1 MRNFTK
7 RKVNMGTRLSSLAKD
22 TAIYGLSSIVGRFL
36 NYLLVPLY
44 TNVIKAQTGGYAA
57 VTKVYAWT
65 AFLLVILIF
74 GMETTLLRF
83 GNKESEDRNKVFST
97 ALIGVGL
104 FSLIFVI
111 LCQIFTAPISSLLGY
126 PTHPDY
132 VRVMSVVVALDAF
145 QAVMFTWLRME
156 NRAIKFVILK
166 FYFILMNVC
175 LNLFFILLVP
185 KIYTPGEGLF
195 GWFSMENLVSYIF
208 YVNLFCT
215 ATATLGFIPEIRY
228 LRFGFD
234 KALFVRMLNY
244 SWPLLLLG
252 VAGILNQV
260 ADKICYTWIS
270 TGEKGE
276 IELGLYGGAVKIA
289 MLLSM
294 LTQAFRYAYEPL
306 VFSANRNDSNKKN
319 FYADAM
325 DYFVYFA
332 LFAFLGVIFYMD
344 IIKYLV
350 GSTYWEALNVIPI
363 VMLAEIFMG
372 IYFNLSFWYKL
383 IDKTWWGAIFSFT
396 GCAVLIAMLCIL
408 IPRYGYTGCAWAGFC
423 GYGTCMLLSF
433 FIGQKQNRIDYHI
446 GKILGYFAVAIAFW
460 YIATLMD
467 SWNLWL
473 KLSLRT
479 AMLAVWIAPFAF
491 KFLKSRRQ

>member
-1 MRNFTK
+1 MA
-7 RKVNMGTRLSSLAKD
+7 TRLASLAKD

-83 GNKESEDRNKVFST
+83 GNKEGEDRNKVFST
-97 ALIGVGL
+97 SLIGVGT
-104 FSLIFVI
+104 FSLVFVI
-111 LCQIFTAPISSLLGY
+111 LCQLFTAPISSVLGY
-126 PTHPDY
+126 PTHPEY
-132 VRVMSVVVALDAF
+132 VRVMSIVVALDAF

-156 NRAIKFVILK
+156 NKAIKFVALK
-166 FYFILMNVC
+166 FYFILLNVG
-175 LNLFFILLVP
+175 LNLFFVLFVP
-185 KIYTPGEGLF
+185 KIHTPGEGLF
-195 GWFSMENLVSYIF
+195 GWFSMDNLVSYIF

-215 ATATLGFIPEIRY
+215 ATATFGFIPEIRY
-228 LRFGFD
+228 LKFGFD
-234 KALFVRMLNY
+234 KQLFNRMLKY
-244 SWPLLLLG
+244 TWPLLLLG

-270 TGEKGE
+270 KGEQGE

-306 VFSANRNDSNKKN
+306 VFSANRSDSNKKK

-344 IIKYLV
+344 IIKYFI
-350 GSTYWEALNVIPI
+350 GRTYWEALPVIPV

-396 GCAVLIAMLCIL
+396 GCAVLITMLCIL

-423 GYGTCMLLSF
+423 GYGVCMLLSY
-433 FIGQKQNRIDYHI
+433 FIGRKQNRIDYHI
-446 GKILGYFAVAIAFW
+446 LKIVGYFAIAIAFW
-460 YIATLMD
+460 YISSLIEN
-467 SWNLWL
+467 WNMWL
-473 KLSLRT
+473 KLTLRT
-479 AMLAVWIAPFAF
+479 MLLAVWITPFAVR
-491 KFLKSRRQ
+491 FLASRKKA